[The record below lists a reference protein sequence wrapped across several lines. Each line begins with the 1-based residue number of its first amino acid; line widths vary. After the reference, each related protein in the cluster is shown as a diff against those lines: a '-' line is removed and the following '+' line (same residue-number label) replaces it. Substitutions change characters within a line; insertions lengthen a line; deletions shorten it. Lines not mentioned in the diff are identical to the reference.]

1 MSSSSTSPSTVR
13 IRSREPD
20 HGGLDPG
27 IARPRRGR
35 GAARPARRLHGP
47 RPRRRE
53 APAGERTLYR
63 VCGIDPDKEQTWRH
77 YLTALIAFSVM
88 SIAALFALFTL
99 QGKLPWSTGHEG
111 MPWRLA
117 LHTAVSFTTNT
128 SWQNYAGESTTGH
141 LAVMA
146 GLGVQAF
153 ASAAVGICVALALV
167 RGLVRRSTD
176 DLGNFWVDLLRTIFR
191 VLVPIAVVGGLI
203 LMAAWCRPEP
213 RRRTHLH
220 HGRGWQAD
228 DPRGTCRLL
237 GTDQAVHR
245 RRRRCLQRQQRPPLR
260 EPERLDQ
267 RLRDRADAAHPDG
280 LHPHVRP
287 DDRQPE
293 AELDPAHRRR
303 HPLRPAPRSRRRWP
317 RPRTPARSRRRPAD
331 STRARRPGS
340 ASPAPPCSG

>member
-203 LMAAWCRPEP
+203 LMVE
-213 RRRTHLH
+213 
-220 HGRGWQAD
+220 
-228 DPRGTCRLL
+228 
-237 GTDQAVHR
+237 AVSS
-245 RRRRCLQRQQRPPLR
+245 
-260 EPERLDQ
+260 
-267 RLRDRADAAHPDG
+267 RASAPDT
-280 LHPHVRP
+280 PS
-287 DDRQPE
+287 
-293 AELDPAHRRR
+293 
-303 HPLRPAPRSRRRWP
+303 PRSRV
-317 RPRTPARSRRRPAD
+317 ASRRSSRDLSAPGNRSSCSPATAAV
-331 STRARRPGS
+331 SSTPTAPTPSRTRAPGPTPS
-340 ASPAPPCSG
+340 RSC